1 MKQNSSAVES
11 KRRGGGWKLEAIAA
25 GVMLAVSSG
34 QASQLTWDAGNTNN
48 GAQIDPADG
57 SWSTSTDLLNWN
69 NGSGNVPWTQTSTTV
84 GINGA
89 VFGGAD
95 GTYEV
100 TVTGQVAVTNLTFLN
115 SGYTLSGASGT
126 YIPALASIN
135 VAAGVM
141 ATINCPVPTGNNA
154 INWTVGA
161 GGTLVVGGNIGGM
174 QPKFQGAGTYYLG
187 GFNTPS
193 VTYILAP
200 VYVTNGSY
208 TAGASFFVGYPANG
222 YNTGTFTLDG
232 PATTFSHT
240 GGDSIVARGGGT
252 GTFIIRNGATA
263 NIGPSALR
271 NLRIAYDNN
280 AGDHGTVDVQG
291 GTLNVG
297 NASVLGQ
304 IIFGGN
310 GAPTGQTTVMTQEG
324 GTINAYGGMTFGGTA
339 GGAGGTAS
347 LILSGGNLYLGPVGI
362 SEGTIHP
369 TETIILSGGTV
380 GALAN
385 WSSALPMT
393 LATVNGDVT
402 FQCADPYTTPYNIS
416 LSGAMAGAGG
426 LRKTGGG
433 ILTLSGP
440 NTYAGATVV
449 SNGTLVIV
457 AHATASNGP
466 VTLDGSAGSA
476 TLTVQVPNT
485 GQYWSVGDLTFNAGT
500 LTADFEYGVLP
511 PSTTLA
517 PLQVS
522 GSVAFTVTPSV
533 TVGGSAIAAGTYPLV
548 QYTGTVSGATPASV
562 NLSGGYASGYVTNIT
577 ASKTIALV
585 VTSSTYFPAIAWGM
599 GNGVWDINTTANWT
613 QYGSAVK
620 YADGNAV
627 VFDDTASG
635 TSPITVTLNSTAN
648 PLSITANNA
657 AKGYIINGT
666 GTIAGPASLTLL
678 GSGTV
683 TLSGTNTYSGGTTLS
698 AGQLNINNGDASG
711 TAIGLGPL
719 TIHAGATIDNTSGAD
734 VTLRAS
740 IPEYWNGNFTYLGSS
755 NSFNT
760 GPGTVTLGG
769 SLAIAA
775 NAHTFTV
782 GSSIYDNGLNY
793 TLTKIGNGA
802 LTLPVANYFGSPA
815 GGGLTLSAGL
825 LNVGDPG
832 SVGYGTLTID
842 GGSIDNISGQDLTL
856 TPPAILFGPGF
867 TFVGTTNLDLGT
879 AAITFDTAA
888 GTPVVIDV
896 VSNTLTFEGA
906 LTLGNNTL
914 VKNGNGTLSMSGSIA
929 DGGVP
934 LTVNAGRVNL
944 DKSFGNAIG
953 LAPVG
958 VTVNTNGLLV
968 ITGTS
973 GDQIHDSSGSLTPV
987 RLVSGVFDLNGQSER
1002 VDVLTISDGGTLR
1015 NSASNSVSALTLIPA
1030 SALTLANA
1038 NSLFDVTA
1046 VDGEL
1051 DINSLVTG
1059 AGSLV
1064 KTGLGVLNLN
1074 SNNTYTGNT
1083 TVSGGTLILNYPCL
1097 ANTATVTV
1105 ATNAMLELNF
1115 AETNTVAALVL
1126 NGVSQLAGLYDATKV
1141 PACLAGTGSLQVV
1154 PGIPSSPTNIT
1165 FSVSGNTLSLS
1176 WPSNYVG
1183 WILQT
1188 NVINVGVSNDWYNV
1202 PGSETNTQLTFPM
1215 DNPAITNEFF
1225 RLLHP

>member
-1 MKQNSSAVES
+1 
-11 KRRGGGWKLEAIAA
+11 
-25 GVMLAVSSG
+25 MLAVSNG

-57 SWSTSTDLLNWN
+57 EWSTSTDLLNWN
-69 NGSGNVPWTQTSTTV
+69 NGSSNVPWTQTSTTV

-95 GTYEV
+95 GTYNV
-100 TVTGQVAVTNLTFLN
+100 TITSQVAVTNLTFLN
-115 SGYTLSGASGT
+115 SGYTLSGSAGT
-126 YIPALASIN
+126 YIPALATIN

-141 ATINCPVPTGNNA
+141 ATINSPIPTGNNG

-174 QPKFQGAGTYYLG
+174 QPKFQGPGTYYLG
-187 GFNTPS
+187 GINTPS

-200 VYVTNGSY
+200 VFVTNGTY

-222 YNTGTFTLDG
+222 NTTGTFTLDG
-232 PATTFSHT
+232 PSTTFTHT
-240 GGDSIVARGGGT
+240 SGDSLVGRGGGT

-263 NIGPSALR
+263 NIGPSGTTVR

-280 AGDHGTVDVQG
+280 GNDHGTLDVQDG
-291 GTLNVG
+291 ALNVG
-297 NASVLGQ
+297 NPSALGQ

-310 GAPTGQTTVMTQEG
+310 GAPAGQTAVMTQEG
-324 GTINAYGGMTFGGTA
+324 GTIIAYGGMTFGGTA
-339 GGAGGTAS
+339 GVAGGTAS
-347 LILSGGNLYLGPVGI
+347 LTLSGGSLYLGPVGI

-369 TETIILSGGTV
+369 TETITLSGGTF

-393 LATVNGDVT
+393 LDTLNGDVT
-402 FQCADPYTTPYNIS
+402 FQCADPNTTPYNIS
-416 LSGAMAGAGG
+416 LSGALTGAGG
-426 LRKTGGG
+426 LRKSGGG

-440 NTYAGATVV
+440 NTYAGATDV
-449 SNGTLVIV
+449 SNGTLVMV
-457 AHATASNGP
+457 AHGTATNGP
-466 VTLDGSAGSA
+466 VTLDGTAGSA
-476 TLTVQVPNT
+476 TLTVQVPTT
-485 GQYWSVGDLTFNAGT
+485 GQYWSVGDLTFNAGP

-511 PSTTLA
+511 PSTTVA

-522 GSVAFTVTPSV
+522 GNVAFTVTLAV

-548 QYTGTVSGATPASV
+548 QYTGIVSGATPASV

-585 VTSSTYFPAIAWGM
+585 VTSSTYSPAIAWGV

-613 QYGSAVK
+613 QFGSAVK
-620 YADGNAV
+620 YTDGTAV
-627 VFDDTASG
+627 VFDDAASG
-635 TSPITVTLNSTAN
+635 TSPITVTLNSTVN

-657 AKGYIINGT
+657 ARDYIINGT
-666 GTIAGPASLTLL
+666 GTIAGPATLTLL
-678 GSGTV
+678 GQGAL

-698 AGQLNINNGDASG
+698 AGRLNINNGDASG

-719 TIHAGATIDNTSGAD
+719 TINTGGTIDNTSGTD
-734 VTLRAS
+734 VTLKAS
-740 IPEYWNGNFTYLGSS
+740 IAENWNDNFTYLGSS

-760 GPGTVTLGG
+760 GPGAVTLGS
-769 SLAIAA
+769 SLAVAV
-775 NAHTFTV
+775 NAHTLTV
-782 GSSIYDNGLNY
+782 GSSINDNGLNY
-793 TLTKIGNGA
+793 TLTKTGDGT
-802 LTLPVANYFGSPA
+802 LTLPVANVFGSPTA
-815 GGGLTLSAGL
+815 GGLTLSAGL
-825 LNVGDPG
+825 LNIGDPA
-832 SVGYGTLTID
+832 SVGNGTLTLD
-842 GGSIDNISGQDLTL
+842 GGSIDNISGQDLIL

-867 TFVGTTNLDLGT
+867 TFVGTTNLDLGS
-879 AAITFDTAA
+879 APITFDTAA
-888 GTPVVIDV
+888 GTPVAINV

-987 RLVSGVFDLNGQSER
+987 RLVGGAFDLNGQSER
-1002 VDVLTISDGGTLR
+1002 LDVLTTSYGGTVR
-1015 NSASNSVSALTLIPA
+1015 NSATNSVSALTLI
-1030 SALTLANA
+1030 STSVLTLANA
-1038 NSLFDVTA
+1038 DSLFDVTA

-1051 DINSLVTG
+1051 DINALITG

-1064 KTGLGVLNLN
+1064 KTGLGLLNLS

-1097 ANTATVTV
+1097 ANNSTVAV
-1105 ATNAMLELNF
+1105 ATNAMLNLNF
-1115 AETNTVAALVL
+1115 ADTNTVSALVL
-1126 NGVSQLAGLYDATKV
+1126 NGISQPAGLYAAATV
-1141 PACLAGTGSLQVV
+1141 PAYLTGTGSLQVI
-1154 PGIPSSPTNIT
+1154 PSLPSSPTNLMV
-1165 FSVSGNTLSLS
+1165 SVSGHTLSLS

-1202 PGSETNTQLTFPM
+1202 PGSETNTQLPFPM
-1215 DNPAITNEFF
+1215 NTPAITNEFF
-1225 RLLHP
+1225 RLRHP